1 MSNIGINY
9 KNTLSVDTSGSAK
22 SGTWAVVGEGFENIN
37 ESINE
42 IVEST
47 SWLNDAGWG
56 RSDVI
61 GGQITFS
68 LSGKRVIGNTAQDY
82 IFGDAVK
89 YAFGSARKTQLKFE
103 KVNPETAAVVSTVT
117 VDATITKAN
126 DDLGA
131 SQAGSA
137 ISVEFACNG
146 APSFTVP
153 YSAAETLTV
162 VSLAGTGA
170 GKTSIY
176 VNPVKGGS
184 NSHKFKVTSTLPAIG
199 ATLTTGW
206 TAMTAGADAISAN
219 VTTGDV
225 IVVAEVVTATNVLV
239 KAGTCTV
246 TTG

>member
-22 SGTWAVVGEGFENIN
+22 SGTWAVVGEGFDNITEALN
-37 ESINE
+37 EV
-42 IVEST
+42 VESN
-47 SWLNDAGWG
+47 SWLSDAGWG
-56 RSDVI
+56 RSFVV

-68 LSGKRVIGNTAQDY
+68 LSGKRVFGNTAQDY

-89 YAFGSARKTQLKFE
+89 YGFGTYRKTQLKFE
-103 KVNPETAAVVSTVT
+103 RMNVSTGAVVATT
-117 VDATITKAN
+117 TCDATITKVG

-137 ISVEFACNG
+137 ISVDFACNG
-146 APSFTVP
+146 APSLTVA
-153 YSAAETLTV
+153 YTAAQTLTV

-176 VNPVKGGS
+176 VNPIKAGTS
-184 NSHKFKVTSTLPAIG
+184 SHKFKVTSTLPVIG

-206 TAMTAGADAISAN
+206 TALTAGADAITAN

-225 IVVAEVVTATNVLV
+225 IVVAEVVTSTNVLV
-239 KAGTCTV
+239 KAGTCTI